1 MKRTKKATKG
11 EAIFL
16 LVAGLIIGTV
26 FTFGVRY
33 WNVPITED
41 EAQLVT
47 ATFSSYKSSRNRR
60 QHASD
65 E

>member
-1 MKRTKKATKG
+1 MVIKMKRTKKATKG
-11 EAIFL
+11 EAVFL

-41 EAQLVT
+41 NL
-47 ATFSSYKSSRNRR
+47 SR
-60 QHASD
+60 QHFHLIKIV
-65 E
+65 ETGEEI